1 MVALA
6 DSWSLRIS
14 DRYRLE
20 LPEDL
25 ADWLDGELW
34 RQSGCGEFRQ
44 PVDAT
49 ILLEQTPDPIWPA
62 LMPPDFLPLVGN
74 SAGDWL
80 CLRVDAN
87 DRVSQIVHWYH
98 GGGDWLPWGRT
109 LAEAVVFDA
118 IGPRLPG
125 QRRRHAIPAENPRCD
140 EPISHDPLLTWALR
154 HSPPEITELLKS
166 GLDGEMLATR
176 LIETQTAEI
185 AIRCELVQQAL
196 ANPLAD
202 QLTRDWAE
210 QAGIDWN
217 DAIKWMFDLDR
228 LPATLRQQLESEL
241 AVDLAPHQSW
251 DTAAEHCRR
260 VAELAPELAWPWEI
274 AGYSHQR
281 RGQLQV
287 AKSLY
292 ASALSQSVFTDQ
304 SVRLQSHWTADRAA
318 KFSAAMLNEL
328 QLNESD
334 PSAQQADPQSEDQAT
349 RPALPID
356 PLFTE
361 RLSKQ
366 PVDTKYLDALCEPN
380 LQTRRET
387 VMRYWCDKADAA
399 REQGRLQ
406 EVYENFVAAGW
417 DLGAEPMT
425 IYGELLEQIS
435 EAASLAGFAARAEVA
450 RTHRACLRDR
460 YGI

>member
-1 MVALA
+1 MSTATATISTLSDAPNTTVAPA

-14 DRYRLE
+14 NRYRLE

-44 PVDAT
+44 PVDAAV
-49 ILLEQTPDPIWPA
+49 LLGQTPDPIWPA

-87 DRVSQIVHWYH
+87 DQVSQIVHWYH

-140 EPISHDPLLTWALR
+140 EPNPHDPLLTWALR
-154 HSPPEITELLKS
+154 HSPPEITELLES
-166 GLDGEMLATR
+166 GLDGEMLAAR
-176 LIETQTAEI
+176 MIESQTAEI

-210 QAGIDWN
+210 HAGIDWN
-217 DAIKWMFDLDR
+217 DAIKWMFDLNL
-228 LPATLRQQLESEL
+228 LPDSIRQQIEGEL
-241 AVDLAPHQSW
+241 AIDLTPRQRW
-251 DTAAEHCRR
+251 DQAAEHCRR
-260 VAELAPELAWPWEI
+260 VGELAPELAWPWEI
-274 AGYSHQR
+274 AGYCRQR
-281 RGQLQV
+281 RGQLR
-287 AKSLY
+287 AARSLY
-292 ASALSQSVFTDQ
+292 ASALPQSVFTDQ

-318 KFSAAMLNEL
+318 KFSAAMLREL
-328 QLNESD
+328 QLNETESLPDQLVD
-334 PSAQQADPQSEDQAT
+334 P
-349 RPALPID
+349 
-356 PLFTE
+356 
-361 RLSKQ
+361 
-366 PVDTKYLDALCEPN
+366 KYLDALCEPDP
-380 LQTRRET
+380 QIRRET
-387 VMRYWCDKADAA
+387 VTRYWCGKADAA
-399 REQGRLQ
+399 REQGRWQ
-406 EVYENFVAAGW
+406 DVYENLVAAGW

-425 IYGELLEQIS
+425 IYGDLLEQIS
-435 EAASLAGFAARAEVA
+435 EAASHAGFAARAEVA